1 MNLFGFLGK
10 SGRHRRALGLGEKLR
25 NLNRMEL
32 MSLLAS
38 GMAHDLYNLIVI
50 IKGNCDLLLEHDLP
64 PHVYRSVQRIRTA
77 ATHGSGF
84 LDTLLCFA
92 RGDSPTASTT
102 DVDAAIR
109 KIEPLLLG
117 LLQRDTQLKI
127 DLQAQG
133 SHINI
138 GSVFLY
144 QIVLNLVLNARD
156 ALQCAGEICVSTSKI
171 NLVPNQLR
179 GSNLAG
185 GEYLI
190 LEVSDNGRGI
200 DIENGLHIFEPFFST
215 KEKGRG
221 SGLGL
226 TIVNSVVST
235 NGGEVLVTSAPGRGT
250 TVRIFLPK
258 AYPLVCQE
266 NETDSQPNAITRD
279 DASSKKRAHEFPAVW
294 LPNELAFC
302 RTEG

>member
-32 MSLLAS
+32 MSQLAS
-38 GMAHDLYNLIVI
+38 GMAHDLYNLIVV

-64 PHVYRSVQRIRTA
+64 PHVCRSVERIRIA

-102 DVDAAIR
+102 EVDAAIR
-109 KIEPLLLG
+109 NIEPLLLS
-117 LLQRDTQLKI
+117 LLQKDTQLKI

-133 SHINI
+133 SRINI
-138 GSVFLY
+138 SSVFVY
-144 QIVLNLVLNARD
+144 QIVINLVLNARD
-156 ALQCAGEICVSTSKI
+156 ALQCAGEVCVSTSKI
-171 NLVPNQLR
+171 SLVPNQLS
-179 GSNLAG
+179 GSNLPG
-185 GEYLI
+185 GEYVV
-190 LEVSDNGRGI
+190 LEVSDNGQGI
-200 DIENGLHIFEPFFST
+200 DIERGLQIFEPFFST
-215 KEKGRG
+215 KAEGKG

-226 TIVNSVVST
+226 TIVNSVVS
-235 NGGEVLVTSAPGRGT
+235 NCGGEVQLTSAPGHGT
-250 TVRIFLPK
+250 TVRVFLPK
-258 AYPLVCQE
+258 AYPLVCRE
-266 NETDSQPNAITRD
+266 NGTDSHPSATTHD
-279 DASSKKRAHEFPAVW
+279 DPSSKNRSHDFPAVW
-294 LPNELAFC
+294 LPDELAFR

>member
-10 SGRHRRALGLGEKLR
+10 SGRHRRAHGLGEKLR

-32 MSLLAS
+32 MSQLAS

-64 PHVYRSVQRIRTA
+64 PHVRRSVQRIRTA

-92 RGDSPTASTT
+92 RGDSPIGSTT
-102 DVDAAIR
+102 EVDTAIR
-109 KIEPLLLG
+109 NIEPLLLS
-117 LLQRDTQLKI
+117 LLQGDTQLKI

-138 GSVFLY
+138 GSVFVY

-156 ALQCAGEICVSTSKI
+156 ALQRAGEICVSTSKI
-171 NLVPNQLR
+171 SLIPNQLT
-179 GSNLAG
+179 GSNLPG
-185 GEYLI
+185 GEYVV
-190 LEVSDNGRGI
+190 LEISDNGRGI
-200 DIENGLHIFEPFFST
+200 DIESGLHIFEPFFST
-215 KEKGRG
+215 KEKGMG

-226 TIVNSVVST
+226 SIVNSVVSSS
-235 NGGEVLVTSAPGRGT
+235 GGEVQVTSAPEQGT
-250 TVRIFLPK
+250 IVRIFLPK
-258 AYPLVCQE
+258 SYPMVCRG
-266 NETDSQPNAITRD
+266 NETDSQPNATAHGD
-279 DASSKKRAHEFPAVW
+279 ESSRKRSEDFPAVW
-294 LPNELAFC
+294 LPDELAFC

>member
-25 NLNRMEL
+25 SLNRIEL
-32 MSLLAS
+32 MSQLAS
-38 GMAHDLYNLIVI
+38 GMAHDLYNLNVI

-92 RGDSPTASTT
+92 RGDSPIASTT
-102 DVDAAIR
+102 ELDAAIR
-109 KIEPLLLG
+109 NIEPLLLS
-117 LLQRDTQLKI
+117 LLQRDTQLKV

-138 GSVFLY
+138 GAVFLY

-156 ALQCAGEICVSTSKI
+156 ALQYAGEICVSTSKI
-171 NLVPNQLR
+171 NLVSNQLA
-179 GSNLAG
+179 GSNLSG
-185 GEYLI
+185 GEYVI

-215 KEKGRG
+215 KEKGKG

-226 TIVNSVVST
+226 TIVNSVVSN
-235 NGGEVLVTSAPGRGT
+235 NGGEVQVTSAPGQGT

-258 AYPLVCQE
+258 AHPLVSLQ
-266 NETDSQPNAITRD
+266 NEADSQPNATKHHG
-279 DASSKKRAHEFPAVW
+279 SSGKRSHDFPAVW
-294 LPNELAFC
+294 LPDELAFC

>member
-10 SGRHRRALGLGEKLR
+10 SGRRRRALGLGEKLR

-32 MSLLAS
+32 MSQLAS

-64 PHVYRSVQRIRTA
+64 PHVCRSVQRIRTA

-92 RGDSPTASTT
+92 RGDSPTSSTT
-102 DVDAAIR
+102 EVDAAIR
-109 KIEPLLLG
+109 NIEPLLLS
-117 LLQRDTQLKI
+117 LLQQDTQLKI

-138 GSVFLY
+138 SSVSLY
-144 QIVLNLVLNARD
+144 QIVINLVLNARD
-156 ALQCAGEICVSTSKI
+156 AFERAGEICVSTSRI
-171 NLVPNQLR
+171 SLAPNQLR
-179 GSNLAG
+179 GSNLPG
-185 GEYLI
+185 GEYVV
-190 LEVSDNGRGI
+190 LEVSDDGRGI
-200 DIENGLHIFEPFFST
+200 DIESGLQIFEPFFST
-215 KEKGRG
+215 KEKGKG

-226 TIVNSVVST
+226 TIVNSVVS
-235 NGGEVLVTSAPGRGT
+235 NGGGEVQLTSAPGQGT

-258 AYPLVCQE
+258 AYPLVRRE
-266 NETDSQPNAITRD
+266 NGTDTQANATTHGD
-279 DASSKKRAHEFPAVW
+279 GSSKSRSNDFPAVW
-294 LPNELAFC
+294 LPDELAFC